1 MSQLLGQLSNDL
13 LPFRDSADVA
23 TGIISAVLALIAVVL
38 GLVVLVSLLIQKNLA
53 PRMTLLLSLCFA
65 DMVYSANI
73 VVIRITDL
81 AAGTSASSNV
91 GGWATGRAGCLIDSV
106 FVIVTCT
113 MSILSLL
120 SITVERCMWPWL
132 TVDLMVVWKVPT
144 GDVAVRYWSLMIW
157 LVSLLFALFPVITNS
172 HLEVFALHPGR
183 LYCVVAWG
191 RSQWVTIMNVF
202 AMITIGSALCGLT
215 FCYTRIVQVFMDAQ
229 RKHRQ
234 NKGSKSVLAMNEKEK
249 KIALMSF
256 IITFNFCA
264 CYSPYF
270 LLILYEWITG
280 NPIAPA
286 LDQTCTVMVILNS
299 VANPILLLKF
309 DASIRTNVLEMLGI
323 RGTSSPMTSTNISTG
338 TRPSL
343 GPAAPRPNRTHS
355 ITPDTPVQTD
365 RDTQLIP

>member
-23 TGIISAVLALIAVVL
+23 TGMISTVLAAIAVVL

-81 AAGTSASSNV
+81 AA
-91 GGWATGRAGCLIDSV
+91 AGCLIDSV

-120 SITVERCMWPWL
+120 SITVERY
-132 TVDLMVVWKVPT
+132 LMVVWKVPT

-183 LYCVVAWG
+183 LYCVVAWWG

-215 FCYTRIVQVFMDAQ
+215 FCYTRIVQVFMEAQ

-280 NPIAPA
+280 NPISPA

-343 GPAAPRPNRTHS
+343 GPTAPRPNRTHS